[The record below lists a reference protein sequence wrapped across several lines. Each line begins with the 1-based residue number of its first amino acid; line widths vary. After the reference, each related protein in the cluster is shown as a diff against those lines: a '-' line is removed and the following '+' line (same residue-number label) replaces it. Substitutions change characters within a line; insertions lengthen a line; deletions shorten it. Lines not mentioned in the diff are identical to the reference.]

1 MTPSFYYVFNISL
14 SCNINIPS
22 FIGNLWW
29 DLLLGNHLKQHLF
42 IAESKEVDNLS
53 SQESEKD
60 IISAEKRK
68 VQPIKK
74 KRKSVERS
82 TPVRSSP
89 RKKMAFENLT
99 SNAECQCS
107 KLTEVQPAVVNNNSE
122 INSVGEETRKEEDTL
137 KRCCPD
143 PTTRLQA
150 TERKETDS
158 TSKLKGKRS
167 RTIQRK
173 SKTSVLVAKNGE
185 MSEFLESLCNGHH
198 MVKRQLIINDES
210 LQTRV
215 LSKKTKPP
223 HQVDQAG
230 GEKSFENDHSAE
242 LTNKRTLNHEN
253 GFEEKDLTVSGE
265 NRVEDSVRVA
275 GQEVGINASVSS
287 DGSSDDELL
296 SDAFS
301 PSQESSKFISC
312 QTVTDCSP

>member
-1 MTPSFYYVFNISL
+1 M
-14 SCNINIPS
+14 
-22 FIGNLWW
+22 
-29 DLLLGNHLKQHLF
+29 
-42 IAESKEVDNLS
+42 S

-74 KRKSVERS
+74 KRKSIERS

-99 SNAECQCS
+99 SNAEYQCS

-122 INSVGEETRKEEDTL
+122 INSVGGETKKEEETL

-150 TERKETDS
+150 TESKETDS

-185 MSEFLESLCNGHH
+185 TSEFLESLCNGHH
-198 MVKRQLIINDES
+198 LVKRQLINDES
-210 LQTRV
+210 LKTRV
-215 LSKKTKPP
+215 SSKKTKPP

-230 GEKSFENDHSAE
+230 GEKSFENNHSAE

-253 GFEEKDLTVSGE
+253 GFEEKDLTVSGQ
-265 NRVEDSVRVA
+265 NRVKDSVGVA
-275 GQEVGINASVSS
+275 DQEVGINTSVSS

-312 QTVTDCSP
+312 QTVTDCSPFKKNRLY

>member
-1 MTPSFYYVFNISL
+1 M
-14 SCNINIPS
+14 
-22 FIGNLWW
+22 
-29 DLLLGNHLKQHLF
+29 
-42 IAESKEVDNLS
+42 S

-74 KRKSVERS
+74 KRKSIERS

-99 SNAECQCS
+99 SNAEYQCS

-122 INSVGEETRKEEDTL
+122 INSVGGETKKEEETL

-150 TERKETDS
+150 TESKETDS

-185 MSEFLESLCNGHH
+185 TSEFLESLCNGHH
-198 MVKRQLIINDES
+198 LVKRQLINDES
-210 LQTRV
+210 LKTRV

-223 HQVDQAG
+223 HQVDEAD

-253 GFEEKDLTVSGE
+253 GFEEKDLTVSGQ
-265 NRVEDSVRVA
+265 NRVKDSVGVA
-275 GQEVGINASVSS
+275 DQEVGINTSVSS